1 MRQEAPLARWTIRQY
16 QRGLL
21 YDRGRFVEVLPPGRY
36 RYWPWQ
42 AKQIDVL
49 DVRET
54 SHTVEGQEIL
64 TSDKIGIRVTLIAQ
78 YRVADPVAARHQVE
92 NHVSQLYQDLQLML
106 RDAVTARTLEQL
118 MSDRDALS
126 SGIQADV
133 APRAARYGVE
143 LSRVGVKD
151 IVLPGAVRTVFLQE
165 MEAELKGRASLVA
178 ARHEVAAARA
188 RANTARLLQEN
199 PHLVRMQELE
209 LLASLASKSGNVI
222 VIPGLDRAFSRDAAP
237 PASPASSPPAPSAPD
252 KT

>member
-1 MRQEAPLARWTIRQY
+1 MAKWIIREY

-21 YDRGRFVEVLPPGRY
+21 YHQGRFTEVLPPGRY

-42 AKQIDVL
+42 GKRIDVV
-49 DVRET
+49 DIRET
-54 SHTVEGQEIL
+54 SQTVEGQEIL

-78 YRVADPVAARHQVE
+78 FRVIDPVAARHRVE
-92 NHVSQLYQDLQLML
+92 NHVSQLYQDLQLTL
-106 RDAVTARTLEQL
+106 REAVSGQTLEGL
-118 MSDRDALS
+118 MQNRDALS
-126 SGIQADV
+126 SGIQAEV
-133 APRAARYGVE
+133 APRAAKYGVE

-151 IVLPGAVRTVFLQE
+151 IVLPGSVRNVFLQE
-165 MEAELKGRASLVA
+165 IEAELKGRASLVA

-222 VIPGLDRAFSRDAAP
+222 VIPGLDRVLAREPLPA
-237 PASPASSPPAPSAPD
+237 ASPSAEKP
-252 KT
+252 

>member
-1 MRQEAPLARWTIRQY
+1 MAKWTIRQY

-54 SHTVEGQEIL
+54 SQTVEGQEIL

-78 YRVADPVAARHQVE
+78 YRVADPVAARHEVE
-92 NHVSQLYQDLQLML
+92 NHVSQLYQDLQLTL
-106 RDAVTARTLEQL
+106 REAVTGQTLEQL
-118 MSDRDALS
+118 MTARETLS
-126 SGIQADV
+126 SSIQAEV
-133 APRAARYGVE
+133 APRAAKYGVE

-151 IVLPGAVRTVFLQE
+151 IVLPGAVRSVFLQE
-165 MEAELKGRASLVA
+165 MEAELKGRANLVA

-188 RANTARLLQEN
+188 RANTARMLQEN
-199 PHLVRMQELE
+199 PHLARMQELE

-222 VIPGLDRAFSRDAAP
+222 VIPGLERLFSREQTQ
-237 PASPASSPPAPSAPD
+237 PAPDEPGG